1 MQAPAR
7 RQHPGILHP
16 TGPQAGLWLSSK
28 QKLLY
33 KDEMDRALKTIN
45 TLGLEVWLSDKYM
58 LGRHETLGS
67 IANIKGEKM
76 LSGAPDLT

>member
-1 MQAPAR
+1 
-7 RQHPGILHP
+7 
-16 TGPQAGLWLSSK
+16 
-28 QKLLY
+28 
-33 KDEMDRALKTIN
+33 MDRALKTIN